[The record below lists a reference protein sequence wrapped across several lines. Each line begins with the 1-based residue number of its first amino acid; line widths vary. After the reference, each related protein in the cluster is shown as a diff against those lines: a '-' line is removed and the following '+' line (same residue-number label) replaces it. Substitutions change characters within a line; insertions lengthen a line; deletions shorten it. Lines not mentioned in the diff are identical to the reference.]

1 MWKTITSLFPNITV
15 SHSVVQCIEAL
26 WKKGEIIEFLR
37 LTVEEHLWFY
47 ARLKGQQPES
57 VQTQSEQMVVDLGN
71 PFIIKQR
78 NTVVLLRNPAQE
90 ARAEPESFRGNA
102 EEAQHRLRLCR
113 RIQVSFQ
120 RPKGS
125 QIGCTGWLYWTLK
138 L

>member
-26 WKKGEIIEFLR
+26 WKKGELIEFLR

-71 PFIIKQR
+71 PFIMDQ
-78 NTVVLLRNPAQE
+78 
-90 ARAEPESFRGNA
+90 
-102 EEAQHRLRLCR
+102 
-113 RIQVSFQ
+113 
-120 RPKGS
+120 
-125 QIGCTGWLYWTLK
+125 
-138 L
+138 